1 MYTVYSVYSV
11 YSIMPVPSLFVL
23 AKTRLVQNIHMLE
36 DIGDIPYAF
45 LAPVLRQ
52 IQVPSQ
58 LAQLEANCPQIQGE
72 TGEIWLRLIK
82 RDIPAWDKKPH
93 QPRDPKNWGK
103 VYKKLK
109 REAEA
114 EAEAQQ
120 EELRQKMQA
129 LKKDRHGHQT
139 TIVDTKFNLPAA
151 ARRPAWSFGGGAKS
165 GWGDPAAP
173 KKTGKAA
180 FDKLKRGMYDAK
192 RARPKASL
200 VPQHILDER
209 KTTVTQ
215 VPARMVRL
223 AELEVAAQAPKRM
236 LVPNPSSAPPMGGNG
251 TRRPIIRQESMPKL
265 SDAALERAGRPRL
278 PTGQQFS
285 APRPAPRPQPSPSAQ
300 PLKRTRSTP
309 SFMVEPKRVR
319 RK

>member
-1 MYTVYSVYSV
+1 
-11 YSIMPVPSLFVL
+11 MPVPTLFAL

-52 IQVPSQ
+52 IQVPDQ

-82 RDIPAWDKKPH
+82 RDIPGWQKKPH
-93 QPRDPKNWGK
+93 QPRDPKNWSK
-103 VYKKLK
+103 VYRKLK
-109 REAEA
+109 REAEK

-129 LKKDRHGHQT
+129 LQKDRHGHQT

-151 ARRPAWSFGGGAKS
+151 ARRPAWSFGGTARS

-173 KKTGKAA
+173 KKTGKVA

-192 RARPKASL
+192 RPKASMM
-200 VPQHILDER
+200 PQHILNER
-209 KTTVTQ
+209 KKTVTQ
-215 VPARMVRL
+215 VPAHMLRM
-223 AELEVAAQAPKRM
+223 AELEAAQQTPRRMAVPKGA
-236 LVPNPSSAPPMGGNG
+236 SASAIG
-251 TRRPIIRQESMPKL
+251 TRKPIVRHEPMPKL
-265 SDAALERAGRPRL
+265 TNTAPEGAERPRL
-278 PTGQQFS
+278 PAGQQFT
-285 APRPAPRPQPSPSAQ
+285 APRPVTKPQPSASAHS
-300 PLKRTRSTP
+300 LKRTRATP

-319 RK
+319 KN